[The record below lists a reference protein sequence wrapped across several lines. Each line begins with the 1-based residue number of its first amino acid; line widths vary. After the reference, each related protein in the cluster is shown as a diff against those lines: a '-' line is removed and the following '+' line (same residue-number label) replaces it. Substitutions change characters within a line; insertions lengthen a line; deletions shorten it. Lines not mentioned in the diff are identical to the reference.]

1 MRRKLAYIILT
12 SALLLGVGSI
22 IGASIVKMDTD
33 VSYGAG
39 KDLYFRISNK
49 DSTLTG
55 LTPEEYITDDNYVGV
70 DDVASVME
78 DRLQT
83 WGVNASVAKEGYDT
97 IKVSIRA
104 QGADDTEYGYIENYL
119 AFSGQNITLGVGTT
133 DADVLK
139 NAPADASYLDNAMF
153 EDQTA
158 SITYVSNV
166 PVVTIP
172 VNKTGKDGL
181 FDKLISYCTSNT
193 KAANSSEGTSATNCY
208 LVLWNNFREGDNY
221 SFATDSSSANYDA
234 NMTKRLFFGEN
245 ASNAWYVDKSNSDN
259 DYKQFQIIPNSE
271 AIKNG
276 SYDSSKAGAA
286 YKAAFYYMNI
296 LNASSYRD
304 LGEGY
309 DVTFAY
315 ATDIAA
321 STENLITAG
330 DWHLST
336 NLGATLLASLAA
348 LAIGAFALALF
359 YHYGALAVLSNVAI
373 AVEGAILLFAY
384 FSAQFGIGALI
395 GLLLAALVTAFGGI
409 YYFAKMKE
417 ELYQGRNPKKAHS
430 EAIKKALWPTLDVG
444 IIAIIVGLCV
454 YVWVPSVVG
463 KLGLMLVLG
472 SFFGTAANILL
483 LRLEGWLLANDSSTD
498 AKFDSLY
505 FVDKGKVPDAIKEE
519 KQTFFGPYAN
529 KDFQK
534 RKTLVAI
541 IGGALVVASIV
552 GASLFIALNASSYN
566 YADTYSDTTSISLE
580 YRVDNGT
587 SETLLMYTKDQV
599 ENDYLPLITYH
610 VVSNGQ
616 TTSTALSQLYGDIV
630 LEQETLYSTTDLKKY
645 DVYYF
650 DIPLNEN
657 IPLTEG
663 DDGSFYFTV
672 TGTKTI
678 TAYNL
683 QEALTAANESYK
695 GLTAEGNLVQYEA
708 GIPTLGEVYLGL
720 GVGMIFVFA
729 YLLLRFKPSRAIA
742 ATVISM
748 AAGLLVVGFF
758 SLTRLAVSPLVSSGA
773 IVATLL
779 AVFLCLILLNKDHE
793 INKESRERDKSTLA
807 FRNLCLKQAN
817 GQAAGDL
824 VIFGLIASGCLIFYV
839 GFAPSAYFYVFLGA
853 LVGLALAIPLVLV
866 LLEPFTVALT
876 KLFSQIHFS
885 FNNYHHRDAGNPTG
899 GKKKSAEPEEA
910 VFIGIND

>member
-12 SALLLGVGSI
+12 SALILGVGSI

-49 DSTLTG
+49 DSALTG
-55 LTPEEYITDDNYVGV
+55 LTPDEYIGNDNYLGV

-83 WGVNASVAKEGYDT
+83 WGVNASVAKEGFDT
-97 IKVSIRA
+97 VKVSIRA
-104 QGADDTEYGYIENYL
+104 QGADDTEYGYLENYL
-119 AFSGQNITLGVGTT
+119 SFSGQNITLGIGTS
-133 DADVLK
+133 DPDVIK
-139 NAPADASYLDNAMF
+139 NAPADASYLNNAMF
-153 EDQTA
+153 DGQTA
-158 SITYVSNV
+158 AITYVNNV

-181 FDKLISYCTSNT
+181 FDKLISYCNSNT
-193 KAANSSEGTSATNCY
+193 KAANSSEGTSATDCY
-208 LVLWNNFREGDNY
+208 LVLWNNFQEGDTF
-221 SFATDSSSANYDA
+221 SSATDTKSANYDA

-245 ASNAWYVDKSNSDN
+245 ASNAWYVDKNNSDN

-276 SYDSSKAGAA
+276 NYDSSKAGAA

-330 DWHLST
+330 DWHLTT
-336 NLGATLLASLAA
+336 NFGATIIASLAA
-348 LAIGAFALALF
+348 LAIAAFALALF
-359 YHYGALAVLSNVAI
+359 YHFGALAILSNVGI

-384 FSAQFGIGALI
+384 FSAQFGIGAVI

-417 ELYQGRNPKKAHS
+417 ELYEGRNPRKAHS

-444 IIAIIVGLCV
+444 IISIIVGLCV

-472 SFFGTAANILL
+472 AFFGTVANILL
-483 LRLEGWLLANDSSTD
+483 LRLEGWLLANDSSTE

-505 FVDKGKVPDAIKEE
+505 FVDQEKIPDALKEE

-534 RKTLVAI
+534 RKNLVAI
-541 IGGALVVASIV
+541 IGGGLVVASIV
-552 GASLFIALNASSYN
+552 GIALFTALNGSSYN
-566 YADTYSDTTSISLE
+566 YADTYSDTTSLSLE

-599 ENDYLPLITYH
+599 ESDYLPLITYN

-616 TTSTALSQLYGDIV
+616 TTSTALDQLYGDIV
-630 LEQETLYSTTDLKKY
+630 LEQETLYSTIDLKKY

-650 DIPLNEN
+650 S
-657 IPLTEG
+657 IPLTEYLPVTGG
-663 DDGSFYFTV
+663 DDNTFYFTV
-672 TGTKTI
+672 SGSEGGTF
-678 TAYNL
+678 YSL
-683 QEALTAANESYK
+683 EESVEAAARYFK
-695 GLTAEGNLVQYEA
+695 GLTAEGELVQYEA

-720 GVGMIFVFA
+720 GIGMIFVFA
-729 YLLLRFKPSRAIA
+729 YLLLRFKASRAIA
-742 ATVISM
+742 AMVISL
-748 AAGLLVVGFF
+748 AAGLLVIGFF

-773 IVATLL
+773 IVVTLL
-779 AVFLCLILLNKDHE
+779 TVFLCLILFNKDHE
-793 INKESRERDKSTLA
+793 INKESRERDKASLA
-807 FRNLCLKQAN
+807 FQNLCLKQAN

-824 VIFGLIASGCLIFYV
+824 IIYGLIASGCLIFYV
-839 GFAPSAYFYVFLGA
+839 GFAPSAYFYAFLGA
-853 LVGLALAIPLVLV
+853 LVGLALALPLVLV
-866 LLEPFTVALT
+866 LLTPLTEALT
-876 KLFSQIHFS
+876 KLFSLIHLS
-885 FNNYHHRDAGNPTG
+885 FKNNHHRDSGNPTG
-899 GKKKSAEPEEA
+899 GKKKGTEPEEA